1 MDKDESYE
9 NVEQA
14 QQHYAQELEQL
25 HKEMEDDQQD
35 RHLQKLEDEVDKH
48 LAISIDVHKSFS
60 FALEYMKQSK
70 KLNQSQHIA
79 IMQFTNTAI
88 KNRSNQDGR

>member
-1 MDKDESYE
+1 MDKDEHE
-9 NVEQA
+9 LNIQEA
-14 QQHYAQELEQL
+14 EEAHARDLELQH
-25 HKEMEDDQQD
+25 EDED

>member
-25 HKEMEDDQQD
+25 HEDED
-35 RHLQKLEDEVDKH
+35 RNLQKLEDEVDKH

>member
-1 MDKDESYE
+1 MDKDESYANCE
-9 NVEQA
+9 EAEQ
-14 QQHYAQELEQL
+14 HHAQELEQL

-35 RHLQKLEDEVDKH
+35 RHLQKIEDEVDRH

-70 KLNQSQHIA
+70 KLNRSQHIA
-79 IMQFTNTAI
+79 IMQYTNTEI
-88 KNRSNQDGR
+88 KKRSNQDD

>member
-1 MDKDESYE
+1 MDKDESYD

-14 QQHYAQELEQL
+14 EQHYAKELEQL
-25 HKEMEDDQQD
+25 HEDED

-88 KNRSNQDGR
+88 KNRSNQDD

>member
-14 QQHYAQELEQL
+14 QQHHTQELEQL
-25 HKEMEDDQQD
+25 HEDED

-88 KNRSNQDGR
+88 KNRSNRDGR

>member
-25 HKEMEDDQQD
+25 HEDED